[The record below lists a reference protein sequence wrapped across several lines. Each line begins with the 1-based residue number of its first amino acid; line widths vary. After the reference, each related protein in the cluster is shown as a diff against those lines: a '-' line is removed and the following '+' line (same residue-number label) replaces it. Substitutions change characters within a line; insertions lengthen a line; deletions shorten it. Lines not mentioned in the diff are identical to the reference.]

1 MKLPCNW
8 NRVLVLAAAMA
19 AAGAGGF
26 LAVRSTG
33 PAHGAEPIKV
43 APSPSDP
50 NSAEHDKAIQK
61 NQAGYVHAFNTGDA
75 KALAAFWAADGEF
88 VDAEGR
94 SFKGRSA
101 IEKEFAS
108 FFAETKGLKLEV
120 STHSFRLVSPGVAL
134 ESGTS
139 RLTRPSDGESNVTAY
154 HIVHTKR
161 DGQWQLASVRES
173 AHGSSS
179 NYERLRSLEWLVG
192 NWTSRSGDRS
202 LEFSC
207 EWTAKRNFLLRKY
220 VLKGPDNAAKTGMQ
234 VIGWDPVEGAVVSW
248 TFDSDGGFASERWT
262 KEGKRWIL
270 ETAGVTH
277 DGAQVTA
284 AYVLTPID
292 HDNFNWQSVLRTLDQ
307 VPLPDTA
314 LVKATRVKAGK

>member
-1 MKLPCNW
+1 MKLQCNW
-8 NRVLVLAAAMA
+8 NKVLFLAAAMA

-33 PAHGAEPIKV
+33 PVLAGEPIKV

-50 NSAEHDKAIQK
+50 NAAEDEKLIQK
-61 NQAGYVHAFNTGDA
+61 NQAGYIRAFNAGEA

-88 VDAEGR
+88 VDAEGK

-108 FFAETKGLKLEV
+108 FFAETKGSKLEV
-120 STHSFRLVSPGVAL
+120 STHSLRFVGPGVAL

-139 RLTRPSDGESNVTAY
+139 RLTRPSDGASNVASY

-161 DGQWQLASVRES
+161 DGRWLLANVRES
-173 AHGSSS
+173 AQASTS
-179 NYERLRSLEWLVG
+179 NYEQLRSLEWLVG
-192 NWTSRSGDRS
+192 NWASKSGDRS

-220 VLKGPDNAAKTGMQ
+220 VIKGADNATKTGIQ

-248 TFDSDGGFASERWT
+248 TFDSDGGFSSEHWT
-262 KEGKRWIL
+262 KNGKRWIL
-270 ETAGVTH
+270 ESAGVTH
-277 DGAQVTA
+277 DA
-284 AYVLTPID
+284 AEVKATYILTPVD
-292 HDNFNWQSVLRTLDQ
+292 HDNFNWQSVRRTLDQ

-314 LVKATRVKAGK
+314 LVKVSRVKASK

>member
-1 MKLPCNW
+1 MKLQCNW
-8 NRVLVLAAAMA
+8 NRVLFLAAAMV

-33 PAHGAEPIKV
+33 PVLAGEPIKV

-50 NSAEHDKAIQK
+50 NAAEDEKLIQK
-61 NQAGYVHAFNTGDA
+61 NQAGYIRAFNTGDA

-108 FFAETKGLKLEV
+108 FFAETKGTKLEV
-120 STHSFRLVSPGVAL
+120 STHSLRFVSPLVAL

-139 RLTRPSDGESNVTAY
+139 RLTRPTDGESNVAAY

-161 DGQWQLASVRES
+161 DGQWLLASVRES
-173 AHGSSS
+173 AQASHS
-179 NYERLRSLEWLVG
+179 NYEQLRSLEWLVG
-192 NWTSRSGDRS
+192 NWTAKNGARS
-202 LEFSC
+202 LEFSY
-207 EWTAKRNFLLRKY
+207 EWTAKRSFLLRKY
-220 VLKGPDNAAKTGMQ
+220 AIKGTDDAAKTGIQ
-234 VIGWDPVEGAVVSW
+234 VIGWDPVEGTVVSW

-277 DGAQVTA
+277 DGAEVTA
-284 AYVLTPID
+284 TNFLTPID
-292 HDNFNWQSVLRTLDQ
+292 HDNFNWQSVHRTLDQ

-314 LVKATRVKAGK
+314 LVRATRVKTSK